1 MRALIKHAAPLTA
14 ALWLAGCSTPPAA
27 TPSAQA
33 PAAPGV
39 AASAPVVSAPP
50 LPYSEAVAARF
61 PDPTASYDTPG
72 LQPMRDAFTSNGE
85 LSSALHRLAAT
96 SSPRMTIALL
106 PLGASQRGVPL
117 EALVFTR
124 EPDGSAAALARS
136 GKPTVMLVGQQH
148 GDEPAGSE
156 ALLVV
161 AQHIA
166 DGPLASLLDRINVIV
181 LPRANPDGA
190 DAKTRVSANGIDINR
205 DHLLLRTPEAQAQA
219 KLVREY
225 RPQVVVDAH
234 EYTVVGRF
242 LQKFNAVQRFDA
254 MLQYATTA
262 NLPPDLARV
271 SDEGFRTGMLKSLA
285 DEGLSAE
292 WYYTT
297 STDLA
302 DKKVSMGGV
311 QPDTARNVQGM
322 KNAVS
327 FLIETRGIGIG
338 RLHLKRRVH
347 THVVAISSVLRS
359 AARQG
364 DALLALRRNADGEVS
379 AQACRGE
386 VVIEAAA
393 TPTQREL
400 LMLDPHDGRDM
411 AVPLVWD
418 SALTLRVVKS
428 RPRPCGYWLA
438 ADAEDAVRTLREL
451 GLTVQKLDGA
461 RSLSAERWRETARTE
476 GARQDVRG
484 TIADAGSAVVRVQVA
499 LAPQALPA
507 PAGSYYVS
515 LEQPLANLAIAALE
529 PDTQNSFFANRL
541 LRSLDDAAR
550 VMTKP

>member
-1 MRALIKHAAPLTA
+1 MKAGRNQAALLAA
-14 ALWLAGCSTPPAA
+14 ALWLAACTTPPAA
-27 TPSAQA
+27 P
-33 PAAPGV
+33 PVPPG
-39 AASAPVVSAPP
+39 APVFAAPP

-61 PDPTASYDTPG
+61 PDPAVSYDTPG
-72 LQPMRDAFTSNGE
+72 LQPMHDAFTSNAE
-85 LSSALHRLAAT
+85 LSQALHRLAAT

-124 EPDGSAAALARS
+124 EGDGSPAALARS
-136 GKPTVMLVGQQH
+136 GKPTVLLVGQQH

-156 ALLVV
+156 ALLVI
-161 AQHIA
+161 AQHIG

-271 SDEGFRTGMLKSLA
+271 SDEGFRVGMLKSLA
-285 DEGLSAE
+285 DEGLTAE

-302 DKKVSMGGV
+302 DRKVSMGGV

-327 FLIETRGIGIG
+327 FLIETRGVGIG
-338 RLHLKRRVH
+338 RVHLKRRVH

-364 DALLALRRNADGEVS
+364 DALLALRRAADADVS

-386 VVIEAAA
+386 AVIEAAA
-393 TPTQREL
+393 TSTQREL
-400 LMLDPHDGRDM
+400 LMLDPHDGHDM

-451 GLTVQKLDGA
+451 GVNVQRLSTGANLT
-461 RSLSAERWRETARTE
+461 AERWRETARSE

-484 TIADAGSAVVRVQVA
+484 TIADAGSAVIRVQVA
-499 LAPQALPA
+499 LAPQPLAA

-550 VMTKP
+550 VMSKP

>member
-1 MRALIKHAAPLTA
+1 MRAARTQA
-14 ALWLAGCSTPPAA
+14 ALLAAAAWLAACTTPPAA
-27 TPSAQA
+27 PPVP
-33 PAAPGV
+33 PAAP
-39 AASAPVVSAPP
+39 VVQAPP

-61 PDPTASYDTPG
+61 PDPAVSYDTPG
-72 LQPMRDAFTSNGE
+72 LQPMHDAFTSNAE

-124 EPDGSAAALARS
+124 EPDGSPAALARS
-136 GKPTVMLVGQQH
+136 GRPTVLLVGQQH

-156 ALLVV
+156 ALLVI
-161 AQHIA
+161 AQHIG

-234 EYTVVGRF
+234 EYTANGRF
-242 LQKFNAVQRFDA
+242 AQKFGGVPRFDA
-254 MLQYATTA
+254 MAQYATTA
-262 NLPPDLARV
+262 NLPPELTRLSEEA
-271 SDEGFRTGMLKSLA
+271 FRRPMLKSLA
-285 DEGLSAE
+285 DEGLTVE
-292 WYYTT
+292 WYHTT

-311 QPDTARNVQGM
+311 QPDTARNVQGL
-322 KNAVS
+322 KNAIS
-327 FLIETRGIGIG
+327 LLIETRGIGIG

-347 THVVAISSVLRS
+347 TQVVAASSVLRS
-359 AARQG
+359 AARQA
-364 DALLALRRNADGEVS
+364 DALLAARRSADAEVA

-386 VVIEAAA
+386 AIVEAGATSEQRDLVV
-393 TPTQREL
+393 
-400 LMLDPHDGRDM
+400 LDPVSGADKSL
-411 AVPLVWD
+411 PLVWD
-418 SALTLRVVKS
+418 SSLTLRVLKS
-428 RPRPCGYWLA
+428 RPRPCGYWLG

-451 GLTVQKLDGA
+451 GVNVQRLGA
-461 RSLSAERWRETARTE
+461 AQTLSAERWRETARSE

-484 TIADAGSAVVRVQVA
+484 TIADAGGAVIRVQVA
-499 LAPQALPA
+499 LAPQPLAA
-507 PAGSYYVS
+507 PPSSYYVS

-550 VMTKP
+550 VTTKP